1 MNRTYRN
8 RLMLMTDNKY
18 TELWDEVKKYLTLQI
33 DYAKLTAVEKLV
45 VLLSA
50 IALATVLMILGACV
64 LFYLSFAIVYM
75 LVDVIGCVWGAYLI
89 VSGLFVVH
97 AIVVFALRKQLILD
111 PVAKFFT
118 KLFLTH
124 K

>member
-89 VSGLFVVH
+89 VSGLFVVL

-111 PVAKFFT
+111 PVAKFLT

>member
-1 MNRTYRN
+1 
-8 RLMLMTDNKY
+8 MLMTDNKY

-89 VSGLFVVH
+89 VSGLFVVL

-111 PVAKFFT
+111 PVAKFLT

>member
-89 VSGLFVVH
+89 VIGMFVVL

-111 PVAKFFT
+111 PVAKFLT

>member
-89 VSGLFVVH
+89 VSGMFVVL

-111 PVAKFFT
+111 PVAKFLT